1 MCRISR
7 AGLMLGST
15 DWYGVGAGVLAPA
28 ELVAG
33 GENSEE
39 TGVSGNG
46 DLSLSVL
53 GDVNEG
59 EEEVELIEL
68 SEERFNNEEIGENA
82 DFSRVCCKS

>member
-1 MCRISR
+1 
-7 AGLMLGST
+7 MLGSI
-15 DWYGVGAGVLAPA
+15 DWYGAGAGVLAA

-39 TGVSGNG
+39 TLPGVSGNG

-59 EEEVELIEL
+59 EEDVELMEL

-82 DFSRVCCKS
+82 DFSRFCCKS